1 MQEFYL
7 YIRVLHLITEY
18 DKVVKIG
25 ITENLIEREST
36 YKTGEYIPGYFS
48 HLYRIFYKGKK
59 ESFDKKLQKLTIEY
73 NKISYNK
80 FGVKGG
86 NEFYDIELIGK
97 LQDYLKKIK
106 KIEKYEILNQNEIN
120 NIERVK
126 KK

>member
-1 MQEFYL
+1 MIEFFL
-7 YIRVLHLITEY
+7 YVRKIHYITKKY
-18 DKVVKIG
+18 KVVKVG
-25 ITENLIEREST
+25 ITNNIYERECT

-48 HLYRIFYKGKK
+48 NLYRIFYKGKK

-97 LQDYLKKIK
+97 LQDYLKK
-106 KIEKYEILNQNEIN
+106 
-120 NIERVK
+120 
-126 KK
+126 